1 METLQ
6 QLIDGLNG
14 KYITAVDIHTTLF
27 PSLFSVSCLPSIP
40 EKGTVGASGDL
51 GPLAHLV
58 LGFMGEGEMWGP
70 KTGWGNAQEV
80 HNSISITLIWYL

>member
-14 KYITAVDIHTTLF
+14 KYITAVNILTIILSF
-27 PSLFSVSCLPSIP
+27 LFSASCLPSIP

-51 GPLAHLV
+51 GPLAHLA
-58 LGFMGEGEMWGP
+58 LGFTGEGEMWGP

-80 HNSISITLIWYL
+80 HNCNQHCA